1 MGEIFGSVY
10 QKGTVVFR
18 QGEPG
23 NAMYVIQSGA
33 VEITRTDGGHETVLA
48 LLGKGDFFGEMSL
61 LAEDVRSATVRTTC
75 QTRLLLLTR
84 FSLLMR
90 VKQDPGVAL
99 HLLKGLIA
107 RLQHLNARI
116 MQAVNADKP
125 LDDEQAEALDEE
137 PGSGIW
143 DEETVVYSAESR
155 QVSIGPG
162 ADIWDEETLVYG
174 AESSQA
180 SIAHLSGMPDEEASL
195 LGVESTAA
203 SIGHLSEIWDVTGES
218 VKVGESETIFEQGD
232 PGDAMYIILNGLV
245 EIANESGHVLGYLAA
260 GDFFGEMALVTESVR
275 TARARA
281 VTRTELIH
289 IPKDAFYDRIRANP
303 KLALHI
309 ILVLIQRV
317 RDRNQLLAN
326 PGASLAVARRSWR
339 GLIQKEERA
348 KIALVALSTCAGC
361 SAILLDDELLTEV
374 TDTIEIVY
382 CPMIMDQEEIPLG
395 IDVALVD
402 GVVRLKEDEEKL
414 LEVRNKSRYLVA
426 WGTCAALGG
435 IPAHANRFEI
445 EELIQATYGRTED
458 AFAYYLSGK
467 GGIDPSAY
475 LGEDMALLRR
485 AFRLNDFVKVDYYV
499 PGCPPLASELS
510 EVIHE
515 LTGREAAQPKAV
527 VCAECGR
534 KVAKQPVERLSAF
547 TKPGISAACLN
558 SQGAMCFGFLVR
570 GGCHGVCPRN
580 ALPCW
585 GCRGPSKA
593 ALKKT
598 AAGDSF
604 EDQLIEGLAKRCK
617 MNASAVKPFVKDLRR
632 RGHALL
638 QLEEGAIP
646 ADARIR

>member
-33 VEITRTDGGHETVLA
+33 VEVTRTDGGRETVLA
-48 LLGKGDFFGEMSL
+48 LLGKGDFFGEMAL

-125 LDDEQAEALDEE
+125 LDDEETVELGDDDIEICDPE
-137 PGSGIW
+137 VVYGSESSPVSLSPGSEIW
-143 DEETVVYSAESR
+143 DEETWVYDADSS
-155 QVSIGPG
+155 QVSIDRMSG
-162 ADIWDEETLVYG
+162 IYDEETALLG
-174 AESSQA
+174 AESK
-180 SIAHLSGMPDEEASL
+180 
-195 LGVESTAA
+195 AA
-203 SIGHLSEIWDVTGES
+203 SIGHLSEIWDVAGES
-218 VKVGESETIFEQGD
+218 LKVQESETIFVQGD

-245 EIANESGHVLGYLAA
+245 EIANESGHVLGYLSA
-260 GDFFGEMALVTESVR
+260 GDFFGEMALVTDSVR
-275 TARARA
+275 TASARA

-289 IPKDAFYDRIRANP
+289 IPKNAFHERIKDNP

-309 ILVLIQRV
+309 ILVLIQRI
-317 RDRNQLLAN
+317 RARNMVLAN
-326 PGASLAVARRSWR
+326 PGASLAIARRSWR
-339 GLIQKEERA
+339 GLIKKQERA

-361 SAILLDDELLTEV
+361 SAILLDDELLAALTS
-374 TDTIEIVY
+374 TTEIVY
-382 CPMIMDQEEIPLG
+382 CPMLMDQEEIPLG
-395 IDVALVD
+395 IDLALVD

-426 WGTCAALGG
+426 WGTCATLGG

-467 GGIDPSAY
+467 GGVDPGAY

-499 PGCPPLASELS
+499 PGCPPLASDLS
-510 EVIHE
+510 EVIQE

-547 TKPGISAACLN
+547 TKPGVSAACLS

-570 GGCHGVCPRN
+570 GGCHGVCPSN

-604 EDQLIEGLAKRCK
+604 EEQLIEGLAKRCK
-617 MNASAVKPFVKDLRR
+617 LDISAVKPFVKELRR